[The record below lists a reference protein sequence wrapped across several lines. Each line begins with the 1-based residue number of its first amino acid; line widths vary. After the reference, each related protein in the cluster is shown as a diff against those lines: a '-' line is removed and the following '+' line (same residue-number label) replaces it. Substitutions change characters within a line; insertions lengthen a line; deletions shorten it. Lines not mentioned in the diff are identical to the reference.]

1 MAIAAPVVWQ
11 ITEFLRGW
19 VLTGFP
25 WLQFG
30 YSQIDGPL
38 KGLAP
43 VMGVE
48 PINFLLMVVSGLL
61 AWRRPTQLEAAG
73 DCRAAVRP
81 ALPAALYPVV
91 SAAAGARDHSGLA
104 GARRYPTGHE
114 MGRKAAGQYPENLP
128 GADPAAYRPLAADYL
143 A

>member
-1 MAIAAPVVWQ
+1 
-11 ITEFLRGW
+11 

-48 PINFLLMVVSGLL
+48 AINFLLMMVSGLL
-61 AWRRPTQLEAAG
+61 ALALVQRNWKPLVIAARCSP
-73 DCRAAVRP
+73 CRSRCAI
-81 ALPAALYPVV
+81 
-91 SAAAGARDHSGLA
+91 SSGISCWS
-104 GARRYPTGHE
+104 ARR
-114 MGRKAAGQYPENLP
+114 RSRWCKAISH
-128 GADPAAYRPLAADYL
+128 RP
-143 A
+143 

>member
-48 PINFLLMVVSGLL
+48 AINFLLMVVSGLL
-61 AWRRPTQLEAAG
+61 ALALVTRNWKPLIAALVLFALPFPLRYIQWYTLEPEKPLRSRW
-73 DCRAAVRP
+73 CRATFRSRSNGMK
-81 ALPAALYPVV
+81 V
-91 SAAAGARDHSGLA
+91 SYST
-104 GARRYPTGHE
+104 P
-114 MGRKAAGQYPENLP
+114 
-128 GADPAAYRPLAADYL
+128 
-143 A
+143 